1 MTQIRNRGF
10 QRSVRTADHQ
20 REQQDQ
26 RVDAADMSS
35 PAPNGS
41 GSSSSRAKAAA
52 EAKKYSPETQF
63 NPSMTP
69 DQLSRHFLEFMN
81 NNPTTYHAVGS
92 LGKFL
97 ESRGFVYL
105 SERESWEDKIS
116 TSSKFY
122 TTRNGSSLLAFVVG
136 ADWKP
141 GCGVALI
148 GSHVDSLAARVKP
161 ISVKE
166 PVDGYELLGAAPYS
180 GAFNSTWWDRDLGLG
195 GRLIARCGDQNK
207 KKIVSKLVKIPY
219 PVARIPTL
227 APHFGKVAEPPFNTE
242 TQMTPVVGLT
252 DATEAMDPPTDDEK
266 SSPLYG
272 KHSLRLLRAISEHS
286 GIAVKDMI
294 QFDMELFDTQPG
306 QLGGLAKE
314 LLFCP
319 RLDDK
324 LCSYAAIAG
333 LAESL
338 DTAESNSS
346 ISMVALFDDEEIG
359 SNLRQGA
366 LGTLVESAIDRL
378 IGMYDVSAFS
388 EVSAEESK
396 RLTLANSFFVS
407 ADVIHA
413 VNPNFDNVYLEH
425 HKPKLNT
432 GITISHDP
440 NGHMTTDAVSA
451 AFVEE
456 IARRSDTPL
465 QHFQIRNDSRSGG
478 TIGPHLSTRTGMR
491 AVDMGIVQLSM
502 HSIRATT
509 GSKDVW
515 LGVKFFK
522 AFFEHWEEVDA
533 EFKLGD
539 L

>member
-1 MTQIRNRGF
+1 MCPSMTQIRNRGF
-10 QRSVRTADHQ
+10 QRRSVSKDNDEYYQ
-20 REQQDQ
+20 VE
-26 RVDAADMSS
+26 VDAVETNTKVPKISQF
-35 PAPNGS
+35 
-41 GSSSSRAKAAA
+41 
-52 EAKKYSPETQF
+52 SPELPY
-63 NPSMTP
+63 NPSRTP
-69 DQLSRHFLEFMN
+69 EEYSNKFLEFMN
-81 NNPTTYHAVGS
+81 GNPTTYHAVS
-92 LGKFL
+92 DVGKLL
-97 ESRGFVYL
+97 EAHGFVYV

-141 GCGVALI
+141 GNGVALI
-148 GSHVDSLAARVKP
+148 GSHIDSLAARVKP
-161 ISVKE
+161 ISTKE
-166 PVDGYELLGAAPYS
+166 PVDGYELLGTAPYS

-195 GRLIARCGDQNK
+195 GRVICRENG
-207 KKIVSKLVKIPY
+207 KITSKLVKIPH

-227 APHFGKVAEPPFNTE
+227 APHFGKVAEPPFNPE

-252 DATEAMDPPTDDEK
+252 EGNDELEPPTDDEK
-266 SSPLYG
+266 KSPLFG
-272 KHSLRLLRAISEHS
+272 KHNLKVLRAISKYS

-306 QLGGLAKE
+306 TLGGLSKE

-324 LCSYAAIAG
+324 LCSYAAICG
-333 LAESL
+333 LLESL
-338 DTAESNSS
+338 KKVDDSS
-346 ISMVALFDDEEIG
+346 AVSMVALFDDEEIG

-366 LGTLVESAIDRL
+366 QSTLVEATIDRL
-378 IGMYDVSAFS
+378 IGLYHGDSN
-388 EVSAEESK
+388 EETK
-396 RLTLANSFFVS
+396 RLTFANSFFVS

-425 HKPKLNT
+425 HKPQLNV
-432 GITISHDP
+432 GITVSHDP
-440 NGHMTTDAVSA
+440 NGHMTTDAVST

-456 IARRSDTPL
+456 IARRTDTTL

-478 TIGPHLSTRTGMR
+478 TIGPHLSSKTGMR
-491 AVDMGIVQLSM
+491 AVDMGIPQLSM

-522 AFFEHWEEVDA
+522 AFFEHWEQVDA